1 MAKKITS
8 TKKVTYRFCPLG
20 SDLGQNLQQLLTSA
34 LDNVPKPAM
43 RQELLDT
50 DGNEIRAIGK
60 HFIENGCLCGYL
72 TSWEKGASQPV
83 IEDSPTAP
91 TLRVSALPPPTPK
104 QGEAQK
110 QYVPGVMYFAI
121 FCNHVAFVST
131 MSLRSNSLE
140 AHLNWLLK
148 TKSELLDKKIPL
160 ILSDEVK
167 KATKARIQKSHV
179 KSITFSQP
187 LMSEVAAPLTTN
199 CVTGSETV
207 STTSTES
214 KFKPTGAMWDMI
226 LSAIGKEKDLA
237 SLGLDDISDS
247 NFDVWVEI
255 RHPKRQRSKPENA
268 VKFMDTLGVALRDT
282 EGDQVSLELEDG
294 NRISGNDLKI
304 SGTVTATLG
313 QNNLFDDQDVL
324 KEISAWLRSQINN
337 GVVDP

>member
-1 MAKKITS
+1 M
-8 TKKVTYRFCPLG
+8 
-20 SDLGQNLQQLLTSA
+20 
-34 LDNVPKPAM
+34 
-43 RQELLDT
+43 
-50 DGNEIRAIGK
+50 
-60 HFIENGCLCGYL
+60 
-72 TSWEKGASQPV
+72 
-83 IEDSPTAP
+83 
-91 TLRVSALPPPTPK
+91 
-104 QGEAQK
+104 
-110 QYVPGVMYFAI
+110 
-121 FCNHVAFVST
+121 
-131 MSLRSNSLE
+131 
-140 AHLNWLLK
+140 NWLLK

-304 SGTVTATLG
+304 SGTVTATL
-313 QNNLFDDQDVL
+313 
-324 KEISAWLRSQINN
+324 
-337 GVVDP
+337 